1 MENNQAK
8 VLLSSQK
15 AVGPIVKDVIGGCIV
30 WPFILGVLVSG
41 LAFFIPLIGIFISS
55 VLWIISLLIFVFSL
69 IGVIKDLVSYV
80 EVTDKG
86 VRGKAGFKSF
96 DVPYSQLDG
105 VGEGKRVVMVCTTI
119 LQNPQKP
126 DKGNVTYLV
135 EPIKNYKEIMGEAN
149 LRLEKYNA
157 SQADG
162 QTE

>member
-1 MENNQAK
+1 M
-8 VLLSSQK
+8 LLSSQK
-15 AVGPIVKDVIGGCIV
+15 AVGPIVKDFIGGCIV

-41 LAFFIPLIGIFISS
+41 LVFFIPLIGIFISS

-80 EVTDKG
+80 EVTDMG

-105 VGEGKRVVMVCTTI
+105 VGEGKHVVIVCTTI

-135 EPIKNYKEIMGEAN
+135 EPIKNYKEIIAKAN
-149 LRLEKYNA
+149 MMPDKLNA
-157 SQADG
+157 SKNKEQAD
-162 QTE
+162 